1 MSSAIT
7 KPPTSECDSSEES
20 GWTKYFEDFLN
31 DHRIDDHK
39 CCSVSFSGVD
49 SDSTL
54 FSCAAHKTL
63 TDDDTTQPQDSCF
76 RKRKKIKTALGVDDA
91 LEDTATSPVKGS
103 KVLSNRLGRSSTS
116 QSRLKDETIW
126 SGLKFE
132 TSHNELKE
140 ETIRIKI
147 KVKLARS
154 GPKVKPTRPRLKDK
168 STRLRSKV
176 ESTLPKLKVKMNQP
190 RPEDKKI

>member
-7 KPPTSECDSSEES
+7 KPPTSECGSSEES

-39 CCSVSFSGVD
+39 RCSVSFSGVD

-54 FSCAAHKTL
+54 FSCAAQKTL

-76 RKRKKIKTALGVDDA
+76 RKRKKIKTALVVDDA

-103 KVLSNRLGRSSTS
+103 KGKKTTSRERDESLRSDNDHT
-116 QSRLKDETIW
+116 
-126 SGLKFE
+126 
-132 TSHNELKE
+132 ELK
-140 ETIRIKI
+140 
-147 KVKLARS
+147 
-154 GPKVKPTRPRLKDK
+154 
-168 STRLRSKV
+168 
-176 ESTLPKLKVKMNQP
+176 
-190 RPEDKKI
+190 KKGLCLVPMSMIAKYIG